1 MKIAKIE
8 AFLFY
13 PGTAKNIM
21 LCRMETDEG
30 LYGWGEA
37 YVVRGK
43 EKVTKCLF
51 DAVVPVML
59 GRSVFDVR
67 HMRSML
73 FQDFSIKRNSVD
85 LFSVISA
92 LEIASWD
99 IIGKYTGQPVYNLLG
114 GRHRERVRVYAN
126 GWWKGADT
134 IDETV
139 KRVVKLK
146 EEGWNAVKW
155 DPFRGPWREQLTRAE
170 EDYAVENI
178 RAVREA
184 VGPDM
189 DLLIEVHRR
198 LSVYHAIHFANRI
211 EQYDPFVLEE
221 PCLSD
226 NVDAIAEVR
235 RNVSMPVMTG
245 ETMYTKMEMK
255 SVLESRAAD
264 YINPDTCCTGGITG
278 MMELAAMAE
287 PYSVQLSPHNYNS
300 SVIGL
305 AATVHIS
312 AMVPNFNIA
321 ECFVNIKPGCDA
333 VAVEPL
339 TLDRGFIELPTKPGL
354 GVDIDMEKMKKMPF
368 ETIHLSALPQ
378 YTFEYPRKEDYV
390 KRVKQDD

>member
-1 MKIAKIE
+1 MYSMKIKKIE
-8 AFLFY
+8 GYMFY
-13 PGTAKNIM
+13 PGAAKNIL
-21 LCRMETDEG
+21 LCRMETENG
-30 LYGWGEA
+30 AYGWGEA

-43 EKVTKCLF
+43 EHVTKYLLE
-51 DAVVPVML
+51 AMAPVLL
-59 GRSVFDVR
+59 GRSVYDVR

-73 FQDFSIKRNSVD
+73 FNDYAIKRNSVD

-92 LEIASWD
+92 FEIASWD
-99 IIGKYTGQPVYNLLG
+99 IIGKLTGQPIYNLLG

-126 GWWKGADT
+126 GWWKGANT

-139 KRVVKLK
+139 KRVMKLK

-170 EDYAVENI
+170 ENYAVENV

-184 VGPDM
+184 AGPDM

-198 LSVYHAIHFANRI
+198 LSPYNAIHFADRI
-211 EQYDPFVLEE
+211 AEFDPFVLEE

-226 NVDAIAEVR
+226 NIDAVAEVR
-235 RNVSMPVMTG
+235 RNVSIPVMTG

-255 SVLESRAAD
+255 SVLEARAAD

-300 SVIGL
+300 TVIGL

-321 ECFVNIKPGCDA
+321 ECFVNIKPGCDS
-333 VAVEPL
+333 VAQEPL
-339 TLDRGFIELPTKPGL
+339 VVDNGFIELPTKPGL
-354 GVDIDMEKMKKMPF
+354 GVDIDLEKMKQMPWEKITLPTF
-368 ETIHLSALPQ
+368 PQ

-390 KRVKQDD
+390 K